1 MTTHELISDLLQGAI
16 PTLKIATGAWVV
28 SAVVGLLLALI
39 RDAGVLPVRLLIAG
53 LIAVLR
59 SVPQLILL
67 YLVFFG
73 LPSLGLDVGA
83 LLSAI
88 VVLGIADASFNA
100 EYYRASLMTVPSAQ
114 RDAGMSLGFSRL
126 GTLIRVVLPQ
136 AMLYMIAPLLNSYL
150 SLLKTA
156 TLASAI
162 GVAEILYRAQ
172 NDIQLTGR
180 VVAVIAIVIVIYA
193 VACMPL
199 VRLIAAFEER
209 AKERLYT

>member
-1 MTTHELISDLLQGAI
+1 MTTHELIADLLHGAI

-39 RDAGVLPVRLLIAG
+39 RDAAVLPVRLLVSG

-73 LPSLGLDVGA
+73 LPSLGFDVGA
-83 LLSAI
+83 LLTAI
-88 VVLGIADASFNA
+88 VVLGIADSSFNA
-100 EYYRASLMTVPSAQ
+100 EYYRASLMTVPSTQ

-126 GTLIRVVLPQ
+126 GTLTHVVLPQ
-136 AMLYMIAPLLNSYL
+136 SMLYMIAPLLNSYL

-199 VRLIAAFEER
+199 VRLIAVFEER